1 MLKPLRRADRQT
13 SREDALRVIA
23 DSEYGFLAVT
33 GEDGVARAI
42 PMAHVLVGDC
52 LYFHCARAGQK
63 LDDLARQPRAGY
75 TCVLRAQNVPEAYT
89 TEYASAMAEGPVT
102 IVTEE
107 AERQAAMR
115 ALMEK
120 YSPAHLDC
128 PAYEKMMRGMSAVV
142 MLKMPLDTV
151 CGKANRGKI

>member
-1 MLKPLRRADRQT
+1 MLKPLRRVDRQT

-23 DSEYGFLAVT
+23 ESEYGFLAVT

-42 PMAHVLVGDC
+42 PMAHVLVGEC

-63 LDDLARQPRAGY
+63 LDDLARRPRAGY
-75 TCVLRAQNVPEAYT
+75 TCVLHARNVPDAYT
-89 TEYASAMAEGPVT
+89 VQYASAMAEGAVS

-120 YSPAHLDC
+120 FSPAYLDC
-128 PAYEKMMRGMSAVV
+128 PAYEKTMRGMPAVV
-142 MLKMPLDTV
+142 MLKMELDAV

>member
-1 MLKPLRRADRQT
+1 MLKPLRRVDRQT

-23 DSEYGFLAVT
+23 ESEYGFLAVT

-42 PMAHVLVGDC
+42 PMAHVLLGDC

-75 TCVLRAQNVPEAYT
+75 TCVLRAENVPSAYT
-89 TEYASAMAEGPVT
+89 TQYASAMAEGPVA
-102 IVTEE
+102 IVTGE

-120 YSPAHLDC
+120 YSAAFLDC
-128 PAYEKMMRGMSAVV
+128 PAYDKMMRGMSAVV
-142 MLKMPLDTV
+142 MLKMQLDTV